1 MNENGLPV
9 MGSPFFALIDKTCV
23 IIDKLAQLIDKTRVI
38 IDKLGTIIDKT
49 NHLIDNLQE

>member
-23 IIDKLAQLIDKTRVI
+23 IIDKLAQLIDKTCV
-38 IDKLGTIIDKT
+38 IIDKT

>member
-23 IIDKLAQLIDKTRVI
+23 IIDKLAPLIDKTRVI
-38 IDKLGTIIDKT
+38 IDNLGTIIDKT